1 MSETIDNFFNTRLVN
16 YASYDNLRK
25 IASCIDG
32 LKNASRKVMYTVL
45 EKNIKDNVKVLQ
57 LANKSAEFA
66 DYLHGDLSGV
76 CITLGQD
83 FSGTNNVPLLKKSG
97 NFGTRS
103 IHEAS
108 APRYIFAKGSE
119 LFFKI
124 YSKEDNDI
132 LDVQYFEGSK
142 IEPRFYVPALPML
155 LINGS
160 DGVSMGFA
168 QKIMPRD
175 FKDVKKYLIDRLN
188 GKKGN
193 VKLLEPSVNNFNGTI
208 IKDLETPNKYLVSG
222 IVRKIKDT
230 EFLIEEIPYTYD
242 LAEYLKVLNE
252 LEESKFIQ
260 KYADESDGENSLKFR
275 VYISRANQEV
285 CNIKAG
291 DKNPDLSILLNKLK
305 LIKPITENYTSIDEN
320 LKIFQ
325 ANSIIE
331 LFERYYDVK
340 LKYIEKRKKFLLER
354 YIYNNNINNSKKR
367 FIELYIKGKLKINNV
382 KKEEL
387 IEELEKLKFLK
398 IEDSYDYLLKMP
410 IYSLTFE
417 KIEEL
422 KQAIEELENK
432 IIDLKNSTAEQIW
445 LNDLKKL

>member
-1 MSETIDNFFNTRLVN
+1 
-16 YASYDNLRK
+16 
-25 IASCIDG
+25 
-32 LKNASRKVMYTVL
+32 
-45 EKNIKDNVKVLQ
+45 
-57 LANKSAEFA
+57 
-66 DYLHGDLSGV
+66 
-76 CITLGQD
+76 
-83 FSGTNNVPLLKKSG
+83 
-97 NFGTRS
+97 
-103 IHEAS
+103 
-108 APRYIFAKGSE
+108 
-119 LFFKI
+119 
-124 YSKEDNDI
+124 
-132 LDVQYFEGSK
+132 
-142 IEPRFYVPALPML
+142 ML

-208 IKDLETPNKYLVSG
+208 IKDLETPNKYLISG

-340 LKYIEKRKKFLLER
+340 LKYIEKRKNFLLDR

-398 IEDSYDYLLKMP
+398 IDDSYDYLLKMP